1 MVNAH
6 CLRSMHLKHAVNSH
20 STRPIFDNPLLI
32 CIFSCVDWAPCK
44 CDWGELRSTN
54 LERELYLCLTGLYW
68 RWCDILLAS
77 IFTR

>member
-32 CIFSCVDWAPCK
+32 CIVSCVDWAPCK
-44 CDWGELRSTN
+44 CDWGELRVNEFGACAVLVPS
-54 LERELYLCLTGLYW
+54 GA
-68 RWCDILLAS
+68 ILAMV
-77 IFTR
+77 